1 MRKCCSYNYIN
12 LLNEIIFSD
21 ELDSFMY
28 QTVGHMGIEILA
40 KAMGLPL
47 YRQET
52 KGKSTQTGKQ
62 YVPTDNDEVEDLYNL
77 LALCKVSIVINN
89 IYYLLDMFRMLK
101 IFT

>member
-1 MRKCCSYNYIN
+1 MFFASPVK
-12 LLNEIIFSD
+12 LEKIILRTFVFSTTICKYVLIDIPFVD

-40 KAMGLPL
+40 KAMCLPL

-52 KGKSTQTGKQ
+52 KGKSTQTGKH

-77 LALCKVSIVINN
+77 LDLCKV
-89 IYYLLDMFRMLK
+89 RK
-101 IFT
+101 